1 MNRAPVRALVMAS
14 LLALLAACG
23 GDTASYIASARK
35 HLDKKEYSAAIINV
49 VKLNWNRPDNAQ
61 PGLRCTLKVI
71 QLPGGDVMSAHAVAP
86 CNADQVTRA
95 SIEEAVTKAQPLPYK
110 GYEKVF
116 ARELTLIFFYDGN

>member
-1 MNRAPVRALVMAS
+1 
-14 LLALLAACG
+14 
-23 GDTASYIASARK
+23 
-35 HLDKKEYSAAIINV
+35 
-49 VKLNWNRPDNAQ
+49 
-61 PGLRCTLKVI
+61 
-71 QLPGGDVMSAHAVAP
+71 MSAHAVAP